1 MRATLLS
8 IAVVI
13 LSTACTGRLIPDPH
27 LVSDLHR
34 AQAKAHRDKGV
45 ELLVQQ
51 GKVDA
56 AQREFARAVELDPD
70 DSTCRQWAAWTATL
84 LVDEEQA
91 FGHLLQAIR
100 SGDRAAELYIWLAYR
115 VYSSRGQAELL
126 AVTLKTV
133 IERQSVPPTV
143 RARALHFY
151 GQALRDLGRHTE
163 SAGAFARLGYL
174 RDWMLV
180 GPFDNDQNAGF
191 DTEYPPEKGFQNY
204 QETYPGKLRPV
215 GWRRVEHF
223 DYDGRVNLAALLD
236 PSRWT
241 CAYLV
246 TYIKSESA
254 QEIALRLG
262 AYRGVKLWLNG
273 RRLLSDDQAHLGALD
288 QYVAGGRL
296 EPGWNKLKCKV
307 CQRTGRW
314 HLRLRLTDLAGN
326 PLQLTHSAEI
336 HPTPDRSA
344 DTSPQPEPDSFP
356 AWLKEQPD
364 DPHGFKHLLQAVWSR
379 RTGFFKRS
387 VAEATALAEAH
398 PRCPLYRMLLA
409 RAHFAAGHEGSALKA
424 VREAE
429 RLVPGLPDALLER
442 ARYEQR
448 HQRHERALKILAPL
462 IKAEPVMPAV
472 RAQRISLL
480 ADRGWVFDALQAANS
495 FLAVQ
500 PDRPWTWRMIGS
512 LHFWLAALHPG
523 SARRRDPR
531 VRKIPAAGGQPRGD
545 LQPAGRQ
552 GAATRPVPAGAGH
565 HPPQGTG
572 VSLPDH
578 QRAAG
583 GPYTA
588 GHAGIQSSSVGM
600 RPGGRDRSRLLVPA
614 KTPGRHPLP
623 QGRAPKGALKLPRGP
638 ATAARQSPAP
648 GVPRLPRAA
657 PRRGVR

>member
-1 MRATLLS
+1 MRAILLS
-8 IAVVI
+8 IVV

-27 LVSDLHR
+27 PVSDLHRAQAKAHRHR

-344 DTSPQPEPDSFP
+344 DTSPRPEPDSFP

-424 VREAE
+424 VGEAE

-500 PDRPWTWRMIGS
+500 PDRPWT
-512 LHFWLAALHPG
+512 
-523 SARRRDPR
+523 
-531 VRKIPAAGGQPRGD
+531 
-545 LQPAGRQ
+545 
-552 GAATRPVPAGAGH
+552 
-565 HPPQGTG
+565 
-572 VSLPDH
+572 
-578 QRAAG
+578 
-583 GPYTA
+583 
-588 GHAGIQSSSVGM
+588 
-600 RPGGRDRSRLLVPA
+600 
-614 KTPGRHPLP
+614 
-623 QGRAPKGALKLPRGP
+623 
-638 ATAARQSPAP
+638 
-648 GVPRLPRAA
+648 
-657 PRRGVR
+657 